1 MVQKLK
7 TSLTLLCM
15 LLIGAAA
22 ISSYHK
28 VFAQGNQQNQQQ
40 PKADIINSK
49 YLTIKDLSR
58 GGMRIFYH
66 K

>member
-1 MVQKLK
+1 
-7 TSLTLLCM
+7 M